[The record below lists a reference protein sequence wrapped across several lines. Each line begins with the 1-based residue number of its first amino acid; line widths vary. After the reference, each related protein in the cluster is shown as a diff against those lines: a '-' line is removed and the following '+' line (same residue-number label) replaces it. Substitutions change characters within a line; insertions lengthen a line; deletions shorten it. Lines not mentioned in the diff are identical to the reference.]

1 MSNTQQ
7 LIVTFKAYQNTDRDL
22 LVNRLVG
29 IDGWS
34 HIGQVRASS
43 ELNHIEVDVFFSKD
57 GKRVRDSI
65 RRETLFGAW
74 KVQAF
79 A

>member
-1 MSNTQQ
+1 MSNTKQ
-7 LIVTFKAYQNTDRDL
+7 LTATFKAYQTTDRDL
-22 LVNRLVG
+22 LVNRLVDLG
-29 IDGWS
+29 GWS
-34 HIGQVRASS
+34 HIGQVRASA
-43 ELNHIEVDVFFSKD
+43 EINMVEVDVFFSKD

>member
-1 MSNTQQ
+1 MQTNRQ
-7 LIVTFKAYQNTDRDL
+7 LTATFKAYQTTNRDL

-29 IDGWS
+29 LDGWS

-43 ELNHIEVDVFFSKD
+43 EINHVEVDVFFSKD
-57 GKRVRDSI
+57 GKRVRNAI
-65 RRETLFGAW
+65 LRETLFGAW
-74 KVQAF
+74 QCQAF